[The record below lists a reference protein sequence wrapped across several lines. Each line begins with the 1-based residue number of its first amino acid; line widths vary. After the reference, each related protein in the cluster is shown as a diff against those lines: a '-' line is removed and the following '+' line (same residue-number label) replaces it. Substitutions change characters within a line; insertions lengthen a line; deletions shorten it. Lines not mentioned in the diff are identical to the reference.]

1 MTAGRLLPMIGVI
14 AAAALAVAGAVIGLR
29 PLLRRWLTHAITRA
43 RVAALPASWAVR
55 MAELVPV
62 FRRLSAP
69 EQDKLL
75 RDVRDLLTTRRWE
88 GCGGLELTDDMRL
101 TIAAQACLITLG
113 FSGDPYP
120 FLKTILVYPSTF
132 VPKTPFQ
139 WIPDRH
145 AAAEVPE
152 LGESWTDG
160 AIVIAWDSAAD
171 GAADPD
177 DGRNVV
183 MHEFAHQLDRS
194 DGDMDGV
201 PSLPKARSAAW
212 ARLLGN
218 EYRQLVQS
226 VEAGRADV
234 LDAYGATNPAEF
246 FAVATEAF
254 FERPHDMRRE
264 HPALFEELAEYYR
277 QDPTRFTPD
286 PNTSEAP

>member
-1 MTAGRLLPMIGVI
+1 MIGVI
-14 AAAALAVAGAVIGLR
+14 AAAALAVAGAFIVLG
-29 PLLRRWLTHAITRA
+29 PLLRRWLAHVITRERLA
-43 RVAALPASWAVR
+43 PLPANWARRV
-55 MAELVPV
+55 AELVPV

-88 GCGGLELTDDMRL
+88 GSGGLDLTDDMRL

-113 FSGDPYP
+113 FTGDPYP

-139 WIPDRH
+139 WVRDPH
-145 AAAEVPE
+145 AAARVPA

-160 AIVIAWDSAAD
+160 AIVIAWDSAAS

-183 MHEFAHQLDRS
+183 MHEFAHQLDRA
-194 DGDMDGV
+194 DGEMDGV
-201 PSLPKARSAAW
+201 PRLPRSRYAGWTSLFAAEFQ
-212 ARLLGN
+212 RLV
-218 EYRQLVQS
+218 ES
-226 VEAGRADV
+226 TEAGRREV
-234 LDAYGATNPAEF
+234 LDAYGATDPAEF

-254 FERPHDMRRE
+254 FERPRQLRRE
-264 HPALFEELAEYYR
+264 HPELFAALAQYYR
-277 QDPTRFTPD
+277 QDPTRFTVDPD
-286 PNTSEAP
+286 SPEAP